1 MPKVRIRL
9 SVFFTALSINLLS
22 PFVSLYALKLGA
34 TNFQIGLISSLTTL
48 VSVFAQLLSLPFTL
62 SLRKK
67 LFLYIIFKSIGALFF
82 IPIALVK
89 NANELILYLSIQTF
103 FFSFPLQIWN
113 EFQIKSFPKWNRG
126 TEIGILNKIAGLGAF
141 IAYVVAGYVIRK
153 YGFIPYLFFSA
164 TFLNTVSNL
173 VLIGAREEIG
183 FTKSLRSVVK
193 SISNFEGLKNQ
204 EFKKLLLASFIFN
217 FAVAVG
223 SPMFSVHLIKNL
235 GANSI
240 QLSIVSIIGLVVSII
255 FSEAW
260 GRVVDFI
267 GRREV
272 ILAGL
277 PLIAI
282 LPFLYVISTN
292 MLDIYLFNFI
302 GQIGWVA
309 FNIAMF
315 SYLADISGNSHQI
328 YFTFFNAFSDI
339 ATIIGATFSGYL
351 ADIVGIK
358 NVLMISFYLR
368 LLSIFFFFSLEEKKG
383 YIPRGPLPF
392 LSPFTF
398 LSSIESFIS
407 IYSLVF
413 EETRKS
419 TIERM
424 LSNLGKLL
432 KKKVNYNL

>member
-1 MPKVRIRL
+1 MSSIARIRI
-9 SVFFTALSINLLS
+9 SAFFGALALNLFS
-22 PFVSLYALKLGA
+22 PFISMYALRLGA

-48 VSVFAQLLSLPFTL
+48 VSVIAQLLSLPFTL

-67 LFLYIIFKSIGALFF
+67 LILYIVFDSIGAIFF
-82 IPIALVK
+82 IPIAFVE
-89 NANELILYLSIQTF
+89 NVSQLIFYLSLQAF

-126 TEIGILNKIAGLGAF
+126 TEIGVLNKIAGIGAF

-164 TFLNTVSNL
+164 AFLDIISNL

-183 FTKSLRSVVK
+183 FPKSFRSVIK
-193 SISNFEGLKNQ
+193 EILRFEGLKNI
-204 EFKKLLLASFIFN
+204 EFRKLLLANFVFN

-223 SPMFSVHLIKNL
+223 APMFSVHLIKNL

-240 QLSIVSIIGLVVSII
+240 QLSIVSIISLVVSII

-260 GRVVDFI
+260 GRVADFV

-272 ILAGL
+272 IIAGL
-277 PLIAI
+277 PLIAMF
-282 LPFLYVISTN
+282 PFLCVISTN

-315 SYLADISGNSHQI
+315 SYLADVSGKSTPI
-328 YFTFFNAFSDI
+328 YFAIFNAFSSI
-339 ATIIGATFSGYL
+339 ATIVGSIVSGYM

-368 LLSIFFFFSLEEKKG
+368 AFSIFFFLSLGEKKG
-383 YIPRGPLPF
+383 HIPRGTLPF
-392 LSPFTF
+392 LSPYSLF
-398 LSSIESFIS
+398 SSIESFIS

-419 TIERM
+419 IIERM
-424 LSNLGKLL
+424 LRSLRKLL
-432 KKKVNYNL
+432 RNQKK

>member
-1 MPKVRIRL
+1 MSSIARIRI
-9 SVFFTALSINLLS
+9 STFFAAISLNLFS
-22 PFVSLYALKLGA
+22 PFISMYALKLGA

-48 VSVFAQLLSLPFTL
+48 VSIIAQLLSLPFAL

-67 LFLYIIFKSIGALFF
+67 LILYIIFDSLGALFF
-82 IPIALVK
+82 IPIAFVE
-89 NANELILYLSIQTF
+89 NANQLIFYLSLQAF

-113 EFQIKSFPKWNRG
+113 EFQIKSFSKWNRG
-126 TEIGILNKIAGLGAF
+126 TEIGVLNKIAGVGAF

-164 TFLNTVSNL
+164 ASLDIISNL
-173 VLIGAREEIG
+173 VLIGAKDEIG
-183 FTKSLRSVVK
+183 FPKSFRSVIK
-193 SISNFEGLKNQ
+193 EILHFEGLKDT
-204 EFKKLLLASFIFN
+204 EFRKLLLASFAFH

-223 SPMFSVHLIKNL
+223 APMFSVHLIKNL

-240 QLSIVSIIGLVVSII
+240 QLSIISTISLVVSII

-260 GRVVDFI
+260 GRVADFV
-267 GRREV
+267 GRKEV
-272 ILAGL
+272 IIAGL
-277 PLIAI
+277 PLIAL

-292 MLDIYLFNFI
+292 ILDIYLFNFI

-315 SYLADISGNSHQI
+315 SYLADISGESTQT
-328 YFTFFNAFSDI
+328 YFVFFN
-339 ATIIGATFSGYL
+339 TFSNIARIVGSIVSGYM

-358 NVLMISFYLR
+358 NILMISFYLR
-368 LLSIFFFFSLEEKKG
+368 AFSIFFFLPLGEKKG
-383 YIPRGPLPF
+383 YIPRGSLPF
-392 LSPFTF
+392 LSPYAFF
-398 LSSIESFIS
+398 SSVESFIS

-419 TIERM
+419 IIERM
-424 LSNLGKLL
+424 LANLRKLL
-432 KKKVNYNL
+432 RRKAK